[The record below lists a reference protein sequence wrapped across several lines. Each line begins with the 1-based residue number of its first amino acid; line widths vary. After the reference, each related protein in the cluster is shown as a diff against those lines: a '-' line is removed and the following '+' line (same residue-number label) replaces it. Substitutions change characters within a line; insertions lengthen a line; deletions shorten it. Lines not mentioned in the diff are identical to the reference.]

1 MINSG
6 RSKLIVK
13 NWIKQSKE
21 FIEARRLKAELEKML
36 EEECYNVLS
45 EDEKRYIELRGIEYV
60 KLQKSITSEDYSTRL
75 SKIQD
80 IWKIFYEL

>member
-21 FIEARRLKAELEKML
+21 FIEARKLKAEQE
-36 EEECYNVLS
+36 S
-45 EDEKRYIELRGIEYV
+45 
-60 KLQKSITSEDYSTRL
+60 SICNSRDDTR
-75 SKIQD
+75 
-80 IWKIFYEL
+80 